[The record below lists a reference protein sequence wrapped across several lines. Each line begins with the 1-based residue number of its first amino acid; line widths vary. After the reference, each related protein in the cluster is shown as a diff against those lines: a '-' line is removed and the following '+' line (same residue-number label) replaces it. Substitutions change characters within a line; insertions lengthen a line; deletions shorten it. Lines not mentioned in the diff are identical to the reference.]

1 MRRASLALLLLVL
14 LPAALAAQASV
25 FGVRGLGF
33 PGRNISAHAWG
44 LSGATGLFDG
54 ESSQNPASLGNLR
67 TLTANF
73 VVVPEWRSV
82 TTPAGHDGLRDT
94 QFPLLLVGGPIPG
107 GRVNLGLSF
116 GSYADRDYTLVSQDT
131 IDIRGV
137 PTAVSD
143 SFFSLGGLN
152 EIRAAG
158 SYTLSPRWTIGAGI
172 HVITGSN
179 RLHVRRAFED
189 SAFATS
195 SERAE
200 LSYAGYGVSVG
211 VQGFVRNNLSVA
223 LLARSD
229 VKANVDRDSTR
240 AYSVDLPYTLA
251 AGLYYRM
258 SPSLTLAGQGTYRTW
273 SGANS
278 DLIVAGGL
286 GSKNTLELSAGA
298 EYLPDPR
305 RPTRRPVRVGIRYAQ
320 LPFPLTPGN
329 QPHEVSASIG
339 TGFRFAA
346 ERGGMD
352 LALERAWRRA
362 DGGHTE
368 SAWLLV
374 LGVTLRPSLS
384 Q

>member
-1 MRRASLALLLLVL
+1 MRRSCFALLLLTL
-14 LPAALAAQASV
+14 APAGLAAQASV

-33 PGRNISAHAWG
+33 PGRNLSAHAWG
-44 LSGATGLFDG
+44 LSGASGLFDG
-54 ESSQNPASLGNLR
+54 ESNQNPASLGNLR

-107 GRVNLGLSF
+107 SRINAGLSF
-116 GSYADRDYTLVSQDT
+116 GSYADRDYTLVTQDT
-131 IDIRGV
+131 VTIRGV

-158 SYTLSPRWTIGAGI
+158 SYALSARWTVGAGL
-172 HVITGSN
+172 HVLTGSN
-179 RLHVRRAFED
+179 RLQVRRAFED
-189 SAFATS
+189 SSFATS

-200 LSYAGYGVSVG
+200 LSYAGYGLSVG
-211 VQGFVRNNLSVA
+211 AQGFLRDNLSVA
-223 LLARSD
+223 FLARSD
-229 VKANVDRDSTR
+229 VKANVDRDSSRVYT
-240 AYSVDLPYTLA
+240 VDLPYTLA
-251 AGLYYRM
+251 AGLYYRL

-278 DLIVAGGL
+278 DLLQAGGL
-286 GSKNTLELSAGA
+286 GSSNTLELAAGA

-305 RPTRRPVRVGIRYAQ
+305 RPTRRPIRVGLRYAQ
-320 LPFPLTPGN
+320 LPFPLTAGN
-329 QPHEVSASIG
+329 QPHEISASVG

-346 ERGGMD
+346 ERGGVD
-352 LALERAWRRA
+352 FALERAWRRA

-368 SAWLLV
+368 NAWLFV
-374 LGVTLRPSLS
+374 IGVTLRPSLS